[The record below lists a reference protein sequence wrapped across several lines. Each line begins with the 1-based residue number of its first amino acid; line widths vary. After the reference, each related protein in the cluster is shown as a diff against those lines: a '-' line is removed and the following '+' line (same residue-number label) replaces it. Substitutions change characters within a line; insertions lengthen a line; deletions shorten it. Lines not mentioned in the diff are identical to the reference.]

1 MSTAPGR
8 ITGKR
13 SVKDL
18 FSLASETAPILP
30 DLTLCTDH
38 CKMHQRQTD
47 FHRTRVFIFVN
58 AKACIAKLSFRL
70 SPEQQAL

>member
-8 ITGKR
+8 IMGKR

-18 FSLASETAPILP
+18 FSLASEPAPILP
-30 DLTLCTDH
+30 DLNLCKDH
-38 CKMHQRQTD
+38 CEMHQRQTD
-47 FHRTRVFIFVN
+47 FHRTRFVIVVS
-58 AKACIAKLSFRL
+58 AKARITKLSFRF